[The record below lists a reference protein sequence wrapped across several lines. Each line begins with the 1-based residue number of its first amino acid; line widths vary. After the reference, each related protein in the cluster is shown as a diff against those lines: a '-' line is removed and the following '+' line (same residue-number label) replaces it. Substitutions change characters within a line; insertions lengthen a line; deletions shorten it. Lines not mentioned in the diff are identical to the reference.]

1 MISIT
6 FQYPLLWG
14 DLMNK
19 LVSLAIAALIFS
31 VILGIALVIDFIHEG
46 TFNRL
51 LTTNSILLF
60 IIGIIYLFLGKR
72 QKNKT

>member
-1 MISIT
+1 
-6 FQYPLLWG
+6 
-14 DLMNK
+14 MNK

-60 IIGIIYLFLGKR
+60 IIGIIYLF
-72 QKNKT
+72 

>member
-1 MISIT
+1 
-6 FQYPLLWG
+6 
-14 DLMNK
+14 MNK

-31 VILGIALVIDFIHEG
+31 VILGIALLIDFIHEG

-72 QKNKT
+72 QKNKTW

>member
-6 FQYPLLWG
+6 FQYQLLWG

-60 IIGIIYLFLGKR
+60 IIGIIYLFLDKR

>member
-1 MISIT
+1 
-6 FQYPLLWG
+6 
-14 DLMNK
+14 MNK

-60 IIGIIYLFLGKR
+60 IIGIIYLFLDKR
-72 QKNKT
+72 QKNKTWKRGEL